1 MFWFRVAQV
10 FTLVLDILAVWR
22 QSECEKDIEILL
34 LRQQLRILER
44 KQAQPP
50 RISRWEKLSLAVL
63 TARLKAVT
71 SGGRTRLCEVMR
83 LFQPETV
90 LKWHRELVRRKWTY
104 TRTVK
109 PRGNA
114 PLDAA
119 LEALIVQL
127 ARENPRF
134 GYKKLVG
141 ELRKL
146 GCRVG
151 RSTVRDV
158 LKRHNISPAPERGRA
173 SSNWRTFLTS
183 HKSALLAT
191 DFFTVETLWLKT
203 VYVLFFIEL
212 HTRRVYLDG
221 CTSQPTSAWVT
232 QQTRQFVWQMQ
243 DGSTPPRF
251 LIHDRDAKF
260 SASFDAVF
268 ESEGIA
274 IILTPPHAPNANAF
288 AERWV
293 RTAREECLDHLF
305 LVSERHVQHVL
316 QEYLGYYNQARP
328 HQGLAQQTPIP
339 YAPCH
344 PEGAIR
350 RRVVLGGLI
359 HDYYREA
366 A

>member
-1 MFWFRVAQV
+1 MFDSLVAAFSEGVCRVVEGIQKIVKGWLRPQTASLVVGAVQDVVRSKAELLLENALLRQQLIVLNRQVKRPQFVALDRLVMVWIASLLRLQKEALLLSQPETLPRWRPRRVRRMYLHPKKGSETPSHNRASVATMDTLTMAHPIEVPMFWFRVAQV

-212 HTRRVYLDG
+212 HTRRV
-221 CTSQPTSAWVT
+221 
-232 QQTRQFVWQMQ
+232 
-243 DGSTPPRF
+243 
-251 LIHDRDAKF
+251 
-260 SASFDAVF
+260 
-268 ESEGIA
+268 
-274 IILTPPHAPNANAF
+274 
-288 AERWV
+288 
-293 RTAREECLDHLF
+293 
-305 LVSERHVQHVL
+305 
-316 QEYLGYYNQARP
+316 
-328 HQGLAQQTPIP
+328 
-339 YAPCH
+339 
-344 PEGAIR
+344 
-350 RRVVLGGLI
+350 
-359 HDYYREA
+359 
-366 A
+366 